1 LITISLDRG
10 TALFGKLLKKTLL
23 SAAILAVTATGSFAD
38 YKEQLSGRTIDVMV
52 GFSNSGSGARF
63 WNLFSD
69 HMRRLAPDTRVR
81 AEFKDGPLTAV
92 GLEELYET
100 QEGGL
105 ALGLIRPPELAF
117 KQILRPEEVNVNLRD
132 AHWLLSVENISF
144 IMAGKRDLFEDVAE
158 LQNPDEAFLLPVN
171 DPLATATVVSVLLSA
186 VTNTPTRTVVGF
198 GRSDRTKALV
208 AGDVDLLTLGVEP
221 SIVALIES
229 GDIVP
234 IYKIVGDDFTV
245 VEDAIPDLSAFV
257 ADEVDPGVVAFI
269 RSARG
274 MGRAFFAPP
283 GVTPEDVVAMQE
295 LLEAVVT
302 DPDFIQ
308 EAQLNGVPIA
318 ALSGDILTQ
327 QIGALVPDAEV
338 ARASIL
344 ATYECGLA
352 MALDTEHSC
361 DF

>member
-1 LITISLDRG
+1 MFRMR
-10 TALFGKLLKKTLL
+10 LKKTLM
-23 SAAILAVTATGSFAD
+23 SAAICAMTATGSFAD
-38 YKEQLSGRTIDVMV
+38 YKEHLSGRTIDVMV

-63 WNLFSD
+63 WNLFST

-92 GLEELYET
+92 GLEELYGTE
-100 QEGGL
+100 EGDL

-117 KQILRPEEVNVNLRD
+117 TQILTPEVVNVNLRD
-132 AHWLLSVENISF
+132 ANWLLSVENISF
-144 IMAGKRDLFEDVAE
+144 VMAGKRNLFEDATE
-158 LQNPDEAFLLPVN
+158 LQEADEVFVLPVN

-186 VTNTPTRTVVGF
+186 ATDIPTRTVVGF
-198 GRSDRTKALV
+198 RRSDRTKALV

-234 IYKIVGDDFTV
+234 IYKIVGDDFTGLN
-245 VEDAIPDLSAFV
+245 EATPDLSAFV
-257 ADEVDPGVVAFI
+257 GDDVDAGVVAFI

-283 GVTPEDVVAMQE
+283 GVASEDVAAMQE
-295 LLEAVVT
+295 LLETVVT

-308 EAQLNGVPIA
+308 EAQLNGVPVA

-327 QIGALVPDAEV
+327 QIGALVPEGDV
-338 ARASIL
+338 ARANIL
-344 ATYECGLA
+344 ATYKCGLA
-352 MALDTEHSC
+352 MALDHAHSC